1 MPYDR
6 QTWDLT
12 SVLYA
17 VEGTKDYFG
26 MSEWGTIEV
35 MADGITAF
43 TPGPTGKH
51 CYLKVN
57 AGQAERIKKRF
68 IELISTRPAALYYKL

>member
-17 VEGTKDYFG
+17 VEPKAGYFDLSETGKITIDETG
-26 MSEWGTIEV
+26 MSIFRP
-35 MADGITAF
+35 DKN
-43 TPGPTGKH
+43 GKH
-51 CYLKVN
+51 QYLIIPTDKIETTLKAIVN
-57 AGQAERIKKRF
+57 RTVGNTNFKN
-68 IELISTRPAALYYKL
+68 